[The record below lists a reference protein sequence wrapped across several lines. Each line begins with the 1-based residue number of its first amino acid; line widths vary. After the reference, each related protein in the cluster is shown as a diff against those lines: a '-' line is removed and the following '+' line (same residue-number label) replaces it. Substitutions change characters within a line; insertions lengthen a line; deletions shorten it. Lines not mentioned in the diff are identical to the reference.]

1 MCDGTGL
8 LLKDVCPL
16 CDGEDADGNAI
27 QAVGGANPAARL
39 PFTRQRSSLSSPHVS
54 NLRAPLRCCAVT
66 RIAASPV
73 LRPAVSPKK
82 SKPKSPMRGRGI
94 TRRDSQLAFAEQSQ
108 TVIVFDW
115 DDTLFPTSYVTEDLE
130 ADWSQPLR
138 KQRHITAGGHRCG
151 SLEDI
156 RRSLALCE
164 KRAAEL
170 LRKAHSLG
178 HVVVVTLASSGWVG
192 PLCENFYPQVGRLME
207 ELNVRVVYAQEH
219 LTDKD
224 REEAHE
230 LVGEEVERYWGLLK
244 GRAISD
250 ICHKFYS
257 QYQGQ
262 SWKNVLSI
270 GDSSFE
276 RYGLLAATGAYWRG
290 RELGEAGRIRCPS
303 DEDEWKKVEGGRIL
317 KMRAKCFKLVDV
329 PNVDELICQLEVVA
343 KWLEPLV
350 RLDGGFDLDLE
361 AQDSDETV
369 QLVEAV
375 LRGELPPSSLPSH
388 VSESEED
395 VDEDTEDEN
404 PRTV

>member
-1 MCDGTGL
+1 MCDGTGML
-8 LLKDVCPL
+8 LRDVCPL
-16 CDGEDADGNAI
+16 CDGEDDDIGFEMRETDST
-27 QAVGGANPAARL
+27 NPAARL
-39 PFTRQRSSLSSPHVS
+39 PFTRQRSTACVEHTS
-54 NLRAPLRCCAVT
+54 NLRTPLRCFTSARCC
-66 RIAASPV
+66 ASPV
-73 LRPAVSPKK
+73 LRPSSPSK
-82 SKPKSPMRGRGI
+82 SKPKSPVKGRGMV
-94 TRRDSQLAFAEQSQ
+94 RRDSQLSFAEQSQ

-115 DDTLFPTSYVTEDLE
+115 DDTLFPTSYVTEELE
-130 ADWSQPLR
+130 ADWSRPLR
-138 KQRHITAGGHRCG
+138 KQKHLAAGGHRCG
-151 SLEDI
+151 SLEEI
-156 RRSLALCE
+156 RRRLALCE
-164 KRAAEL
+164 KRASEL

-178 HVVVVTLASSGWVG
+178 HVVVVTLASSGWVK
-192 PLCENFYPQVGRLME
+192 PLCENFYPQVGRLMAD
-207 ELNVRVVYAQEH
+207 LGVRVVYAQEH

-257 QYQGQ
+257 QYDGQ

-290 RELGEAGRIRCPS
+290 RELGETGRIRCPS

-361 AQDSDETV
+361 ASDSGAVE
-369 QLVEAV
+369 LVEAV

-395 VDEDTEDEN
+395 EEEDTDDD
-404 PRTV
+404 